1 MRTSTVVL
9 LLALLTAASG
19 LAQPPDP
26 ADLDARGVTFYA
38 AFDGDPVADYARGN
52 PEPISLSSIAFVA
65 GRVGQAVLTKKSREV
80 ELGKLEGRASS
91 LNYDAAGHLFGER
104 GTVAYWFRPGYDLD
118 DPTVRSGSNS
128 TGPYL
133 VNVSALE
140 DTYYNQF
147 IRAGIKGGSFY
158 MWVVDRDGAWHG
170 PNFAEA
176 LRTWK
181 QGEWHHIVMTWDAA
195 QGMRLYADGVLKYST
210 WGDDPFPPAT
220 PWKIG
225 VGAPPPTDRPSWTS
239 GADAAYDELIMLD
252 RAVTDDEVGALM
264 EGRYLD
270 LARSPAVAYT
280 DEQLAERRASL
291 LIEDDPNRVSLV
303 AEDGVIAATV
313 ERLQPTDIDMRFIRA
328 DFLADG
334 RWQPAVTFAQG
345 GLTMPRDVTV
355 RLSGEADYAVIAG
368 RLPEDEALS
377 LAGEALATTA
387 AGAARRAFAPAD
399 ELSLHVPGAAEI
411 GEVLAYR
418 ITPGAAQGTW
428 THDVALA
435 AEGSAHDLACDFA
448 MPEEGLDATAEGYAE
463 AAVQITAQADPLLR
477 KLQPADRRL
486 LVPGDGEAPA
496 LTVPATRHL
505 YLAGPSMPEHSAVRR
520 LRLTLPVQTAAA
532 APVLRITI
540 RHPYE
545 PTAFYATADVEL
557 RWGGAGGG
565 TLDLTI
571 AAPGMIFPASGRPLV
586 ELVCSEA
593 FALAGTPQMQLDTV
607 PAREQGA
614 AFARDTLR
622 LLNEEFT
629 SRMGINFMYFLRR
642 IDVDNPLTR
651 GLARALFFDPDN
663 ELALDLAGW
672 MRMIPWPPFDRR
684 PSGPESFP
692 LLARYAREAALQARD
707 VIHWWIDERQDETG
721 YMVGRA
727 DMWNDDTKLF
737 NEYSFL
743 WLLSGDD
750 KLAAAMERYLAA
762 HWASGRMVNGWSE
775 PWTDI
780 VHSAEEASYLEPTMA
795 LVRYGDPLHI
805 ERLLAT
811 ASNIDTWTGI
821 TGPDHRHFR
830 SNFFTA
836 DRMKTEGEF
845 GHDVG
850 LNATAMTASMYLA
863 WYCRHPVASEHLTQW
878 MRAWVEDSLAEAPD
892 KPAGRIPAWVDFATH
907 EIGPAQEVYLAEL
920 TMMMNAAYQLTGDEF
935 FLQPLTGYLER
946 GESRWP
952 QVLNMA
958 AADLRRA
965 LGPGDYDGLLLQ
977 GADERLQY
985 IADDSFFQR
994 GLYYD
999 ELPGVLG
1006 WQITGDRRYL
1016 EATCYHAWRNNW
1028 RARRIYTQIDP
1039 HKDRV
1044 YPWARYV
1051 LPWMYC
1057 GGNALDGRGSAPWP
1071 TIAVSW
1077 DAGWDFAA
1085 LVEERT
1091 EDRLAV
1097 TAWNFGDARRVGMR
1111 PWGLAPGIWRLTVSA
1126 EGAAPTTRE
1135 VSIERGMT
1143 IPIDLPARGEARIA
1157 LAQLEPGDWSP
1168 ARADLALSATEGA
1181 TVADGRLSVVVH
1193 NIGALDAPA
1202 CRATLS
1208 AGETVIA
1215 EAPVPA
1221 IAAPLD
1227 FLPKT
1232 AQVSFDL
1239 PEGAAGELTVT
1250 IDAEGAVAEVTE
1262 LNNTLTATVR

>member
-1 MRTSTVVL
+1 MRSVTIAL
-9 LLALLTAASG
+9 LLATLTAA
-19 LAQPPDP
+19 ACVCQPLDP
-26 ADLDARGVTFYA
+26 AELDVRGVSFYA
-38 AFDGDPVADYARGN
+38 SFDRDAVADYARGN
-52 PEPISLSSIAFVA
+52 PEPISLSSIAFVE
-65 GRVGQAVLTKKSREV
+65 GRIGRAVLTRKSREA
-80 ELGKLEGRASS
+80 ELGKVEGRASS
-91 LNYDAAGHLFGER
+91 LNYDATGHLFGER
-104 GTVAYWFRPGYDLD
+104 GTLAYWFRPGYDLD

-133 VNVSALE
+133 VNVSAVE

-147 IRAGIKGGSFY
+147 IRAGIKGNSFY
-158 MWVVDRDGAWHG
+158 LWVVDRDGTWRG
-170 PNFAEA
+170 PSFTEA
-176 LRTWK
+176 IATWK
-181 QGEWHHIVMTWDAA
+181 RGEWHHIVMTWDAA
-195 QGMRLYADGVLKYST
+195 RGMRLYADGVLKYST
-210 WGDDPFPPAT
+210 RGEDAFPPAT

-225 VGAPPPTDRPSWTS
+225 VGTQPPTDRPGWTS

-252 RAVTDDEVGALM
+252 RAVTDDEVIALM

-270 LARSPAVAYT
+270 LAPGAAVAYT
-280 DEQLAERRASL
+280 DGQLAARRASL
-291 LIEDDPNRVSLV
+291 LIEDDPNRMTLA
-303 AEDGVIAATV
+303 AEGGVIAATI
-313 ERLQPTDIDMRFIRA
+313 ECLQPTAIDMRFIRA

-345 GLTMPRDVTV
+345 GLTMPRDVTI
-355 RLSGEADYAVIAG
+355 RLPDEAQYAVIAG
-368 RLPEDEALS
+368 RAPEGEALS
-377 LAGEALATTA
+377 LAGEMLQTTG
-387 AGAARRAFAPAD
+387 AGAARVTIEPSA
-399 ELSLHVPGAAEI
+399 ELVLHVPGAGEV
-411 GEVLAYR
+411 GEVLACR
-418 ITPGAAQGTW
+418 ITPGAPAGPW
-428 THDVALA
+428 TQTVRLA
-435 AEGSAHDLACDFA
+435 AEGSAHDLACRFV
-448 MPEEGLDATAEGYAE
+448 MPEEGLDATAEGYAD
-463 AAVQITAQADPLLR
+463 AAVQITAQADLLLR
-477 KLQPADRRL
+477 KLEPADRRL
-486 LVPGDGEAPA
+486 LVPGEGQAPA
-496 LTVPATRHL
+496 LIVPPTRHL
-505 YLAGPSMPEHSAVRR
+505 YLAGAVMPEHIAVRR
-520 LRLTLPVQTAAA
+520 LRVTLPVETVAEAQ
-532 APVLRITI
+532 VVRITI
-540 RHPYE
+540 PHPYE
-545 PTAFYATADVEL
+545 PTAFYATADVGL
-557 RWGGAGGG
+557 RWGNAGGG
-565 TLDLTI
+565 TLDLTL
-571 AAPGMIFPASGRPLV
+571 AAPGMIFPAGSRPLV
-586 ELVCSEA
+586 ELVSSEE
-593 FALAGTPQMQLDTV
+593 FALAGTPEMRLETV
-607 PAREQGA
+607 PAREEGA

-663 ELALDLAGW
+663 EPAADLAGW
-672 MRMIPWPPFDRR
+672 MRMIPWPAFDRR

-692 LLARYAREAALQARD
+692 PLARYAREAALQARD
-707 VIHWWIDERQDETG
+707 VIHWWIDRRQDETG

-743 WLLSGDD
+743 WLLSGDE
-750 KLAAAMERYLAA
+750 KLAAAMEKYLAA

-805 ERLLAT
+805 ERLMQT
-811 ASNIDTWTGI
+811 AANVETWTGI
-821 TGPDHRHFR
+821 TGPGHRHFR

-878 MRAWVEDSLAEAPD
+878 ARAWVEDSLAEAPD
-892 KPAGRIPAWVDFATH
+892 KPAGRIPAWVDFAGH
-907 EIGPAQEVYLAEL
+907 EIGPARPVYLAEL

-935 FLQPLTGYLER
+935 FLQPLIGYLER

-958 AADLRRA
+958 AVDLRRT
-965 LGPGDYDGLLLQ
+965 LGPGDHDALLLQ
-977 GADERLQY
+977 AADERMQL

-1006 WQITGDRRYL
+1006 WEITGDRRYL

-1091 EDRLAV
+1091 EERLGV
-1097 TAWNFGDARRVGMR
+1097 IAWNFGDARQVGMR
-1111 PWGLAPGIWRLTVSA
+1111 TWGLTPGLWRLTVTA
-1126 EGAAPTTRE
+1126 QGVARATRE
-1135 VSIERGMT
+1135 VPVERGIT
-1143 IPIDLPARGEARIA
+1143 IPIHLPSRAEARIELTLVEA
-1157 LAQLEPGDWSP
+1157 SDWTP

-1181 TVADGRLSVVVH
+1181 IVADGRLSVIVH

-1202 CRATLS
+1202 CRATV
-1208 AGETVIA
+1208 AMGERIIA
-1215 EAPVPA
+1215 EALVPPL
-1221 IAAPLD
+1221 AAPLD
-1227 FLPKT
+1227 FLPRT

-1239 PEGAAGELTVT
+1239 PDDVAGELTVV
-1250 IDAEGAVAEVTE
+1250 IDADHAVAEITK
-1262 LNNTLTATVR
+1262 LNNTLTITGP